1 MCTTTDNGNAS
12 ENVEKKDRDIG
23 ILINLETYQDMTDSE
38 IDRVI
43 QFKAQRLA
51 NKTILDE
58 MDGLK
63 TNTDKL
69 SKMYEKN
76 LNTLNSIC
84 SGVIEFIP
92 TYANVTLY
100 DVNGNAVGNDENGGE

>member
-1 MCTTTDNGNAS
+1 MCTTTNDGSAAD
-12 ENVEKKDRDIG
+12 NVEKKDRDIG
-23 ILINLETYQDMTDSE
+23 VLINLETYQGMTDSE

-58 MDGLK
+58 TDGLK

-100 DVNGNAVGNDENGGE
+100 DVNGNAVNNSENGGE